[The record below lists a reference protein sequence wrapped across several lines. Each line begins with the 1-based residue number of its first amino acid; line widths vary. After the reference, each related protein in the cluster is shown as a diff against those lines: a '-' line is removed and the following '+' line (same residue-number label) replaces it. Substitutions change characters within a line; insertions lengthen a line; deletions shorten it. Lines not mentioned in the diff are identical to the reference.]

1 MLVCPQKIVL
11 SGQNHH
17 GSPNDIQPSTGC
29 SRLACTCS
37 LGRGLLRSFPNSPLL
52 AAILSP
58 KLKGT
63 TASRPRRSCRKHRS
77 WSESRNLSE
86 PLANSNPNPRRDEPM
101 ARNFKEPM
109 HFRLTEGASLPIDE
123 SWCNR
128 AVEVDGE
135 DWKYSHFDLAEERAL
150 STLFHSANEAHRLPP
165 RGIGNVQGCR
175 AFPSA
180 PCWQGCIASAGLGYV
195 FGNITEILCS
205 ARIPG
210 ELWPDP
216 ERKCLAQ
223 TTISL
228 AK

>member
-29 SRLACTCS
+29 SRLVCTCS

-86 PLANSNPNPRRDEPM
+86 PLANSNPNPRRHEPM

-109 HFRLTEGASLPIDE
+109 HFRFTEGASLPIDE

-135 DWKYSHFDLAEERAL
+135 DWKYSVNSLSHAMVGKKSTSILLKNAL
-150 STLFHSANEAHRLPP
+150 
-165 RGIGNVQGCR
+165 
-175 AFPSA
+175 
-180 PCWQGCIASAGLGYV
+180 
-195 FGNITEILCS
+195 
-205 ARIPG
+205 
-210 ELWPDP
+210 
-216 ERKCLAQ
+216 
-223 TTISL
+223 
-228 AK
+228 